1 MKILIKYFPLI
12 LCAVIGNN
20 EFTHWLK
27 IINKSHFKLSRPIQR
42 QFMLI
47 FGAKIQMEAGFA
59 RNSD

>member
-27 IINKSHFKLSRPIQR
+27 IIKDVSLKIITPNTA
-42 QFMLI
+42 I
-47 FGAKIQMEAGFA
+47 FHVDFW
-59 RNSD
+59 R

>member
-27 IINKSHFKLSRPIQR
+27 IMKYVSLKIITPKTAIIHFNFWR
-42 QFMLI
+42 
-47 FGAKIQMEAGFA
+47 
-59 RNSD
+59 

>member
-27 IINKSHFKLSRPIQR
+27 IINKSHFKLSGPIQR
-42 QFMLI
+42 
-47 FGAKIQMEAGFA
+47 
-59 RNSD
+59 